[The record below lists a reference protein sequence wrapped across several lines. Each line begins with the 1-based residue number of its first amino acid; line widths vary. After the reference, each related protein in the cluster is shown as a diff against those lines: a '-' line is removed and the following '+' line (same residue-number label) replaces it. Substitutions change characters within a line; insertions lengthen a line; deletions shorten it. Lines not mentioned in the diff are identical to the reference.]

1 MAKTKQELKV
11 ENSTQFPNNNTGF
24 ITPSRLR
31 EFNVDMIDS
40 TVNELEFDTF
50 EAVTNSSLSSLDG
63 RITAVEGEVDT
74 LQALTGSLATTGS
87 NTFNGNQVVNGN
99 VNATSFTGDGSG
111 LTNLPGGGGATP
123 TGSLLVTASAA
134 GNTITF
140 TKGDASTF
148 DVTVTGTTVN
158 TGSFV
163 TTGSFNA
170 YTGSTDSRLTSLET
184 ATGSLSASITS
195 LNAFTASQS
204 ALNTTF
210 ATTGSNT
217 FVGNQTISGSVSLNF
232 LDFNTSFTA
241 TQPTAGRLSWN
252 SSDGTL
258 DLGLKGGNVTL
269 QLGQETLYEVRNSTG
284 TTIAKGTSLY
294 ASGATE
300 GSGRITAAPFTADGS
315 IREVRFLGLANESI
329 SNGVNGFVSYFGYV
343 RGLDTRGTANT
354 PISVGDETW
363 AVGDILYA
371 HPTVAGKLTNVR
383 PKHEIIVAI
392 VIIRNQT
399 SGVLFVRPAS
409 YGHLDDIHDVLI
421 NTGSLSTGDLLV
433 YDSGSDYWR
442 NTKQLNGP
450 YVITGSLTA
459 TSFTGSYTGS
469 FTGDGSGLTNLPGGG
484 GATPTGSL
492 LVTASAAG
500 NTITFTKGD
509 ASTFDVT
516 LSGTSVNTG
525 SFATTGSNTF
535 VGNQTITGSLTITG
549 SAYGNVTNVT
559 VTSST
564 GSFNLTSGNFF
575 TVTLPTGST
584 YFNITNIG
592 AGQTVNILVN
602 TNTANTAS
610 FSSNVRQATG
620 SFYTPSASGSQDVL
634 TLVSWNTSSVYLAH
648 VKGMI

>member
-1 MAKTKQELKV
+1 MSAQKTKQQLIV
-11 ENSTQFPNNNTGF
+11 ENNEQFPNNNTNF
-24 ITPSRLR
+24 ISPARLR
-31 EFNVDMIDS
+31 GFNRDMIES
-40 TVNELEFDTF
+40 VVVELDFDVF
-50 EAVTNSSLSSLDG
+50 EANTNSALSSLDG
-63 RITAVEGEVDT
+63 RVTVLEGEVDSI
-74 LQALTGSLATTGS
+74 QALTGSLATTGS

-111 LTNLPGGGGATP
+111 LTNLPQVN

-140 TKGDASTF
+140 TKGDTSTF
-148 DVTVTGTTVN
+148 DVTVAGTTVN

-163 TTGSFNA
+163 TTSSFNA
-170 YTGSTDSRLTSLET
+170 YTSSTDSRLTSLEI

-217 FVGNQTISGSVSLNF
+217 FVGDQTISGSVSLNF

-329 SNGVNGFVSYFGYV
+329 LNGVNGFVSYFGYV
-343 RGLDTRGTANT
+343 RGLDTRGTAST
-354 PISVGDETW
+354 PISVGGETW

-433 YDSGSDYWR
+433 YDSGSDYWI

-469 FTGDGSGLTNLPGGG
+469 FTGDGSGLTNLPV
-484 GATPTGSL
+484 PSINTGSL
-492 LVTASAAG
+492 
-500 NTITFTKGD
+500 
-509 ASTFDVT
+509 
-516 LSGTSVNTG
+516 
-525 SFATTGSNTF
+525 ATTGSNTF
-535 VGNQTITGSLTITG
+535 VGNQTVSGSVTATSFTGS
-549 SAYGNVTNVT
+549 Y
-559 VTSST
+559 T
-564 GSFNLTSGNFF
+564 GSFTGDGSGLTG
-575 TVTLPTGST
+575 VTSTPVPTWTDFATRWDTPPTFVSASVLGYTWESVT
-584 YFNITNIG
+584 RYRFVPTPY
-592 AGQTVNILVN
+592 
-602 TNTANTAS
+602 TAS
-610 FSSNVRQATG
+610 QDA
-620 SFYTPSASGSQDVL
+620 FYSDLGL
-634 TLVSWNTSSVYLAH
+634 TQLIVARGN
-648 VKGMI
+648 